1 MQIIRTVTEKLKP
14 VSQTR
19 PFRIQE
25 YFCDA
30 SHKTGKS
37 KDIFVFENNLGD
49 IRVWTT
55 NLRERKVSIGW
66 SLTPIPRGAEDFAKL
81 REENVYLLEFKTLQR
96 CSGFPVFVRKGGCG
110 GGEAA

>member
-19 PFRIQE
+19 HFRIQE

-49 IRVWTT
+49 IRV
-55 NLRERKVSIGW
+55 
-66 SLTPIPRGAEDFAKL
+66 
-81 REENVYLLEFKTLQR
+81 
-96 CSGFPVFVRKGGCG
+96 
-110 GGEAA
+110 